1 MNGKINESVS
11 TLMFQINKLSIN
23 GWLRNL
29 CKTNKWQ
36 VEENS
41 GGNQALEINVE
52 GKKIVKNAAAGSL
65 SLDSFSFPDIYLELK
80 EMKKVLNINSPVKTS
95 FFKKEHYG
103 YLAIL
108 VKV

>member
-11 TLMFQINKLSIN
+11 TLMFQINKRSIN

-52 GKKIVKNAAAGSL
+52 GKKIVKHAAAGSL
-65 SLDSFSFPDIYLELK
+65 SLD
-80 EMKKVLNINSPVKTS
+80 S